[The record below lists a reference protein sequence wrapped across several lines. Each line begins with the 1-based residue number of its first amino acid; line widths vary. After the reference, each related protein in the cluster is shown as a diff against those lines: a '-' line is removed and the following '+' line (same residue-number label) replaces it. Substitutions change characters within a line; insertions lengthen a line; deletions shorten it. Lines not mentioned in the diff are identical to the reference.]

1 MLIKNNNLQTN
12 NNFFNMKSIKRIF
25 VAVALFLGLTIPAS
39 AQFSIGPKVGLTVND
54 MKLDESVFAT
64 DNRAGFTAGVTCEFT
79 IPVVNLGFDASVM
92 YVKRTADVMEMTD
105 GVMQEY
111 EIGGDYIEIPIN
123 LKWKIGLPVVGKII
137 SPYIFT
143 GPSFAFLTSKKA
155 IKEAWKNQSVDI
167 NWNIGLGLQLFSKLQ
182 VGAYYGI
189 GINDA
194 VDAVEAVG
202 VVDEPIDIKRQNG
215 WTVTAAWLF

>member
-1 MLIKNNNLQTN
+1 
-12 NNFFNMKSIKRIF
+12 MKSIKRIF

-194 VDAVEAVG
+194 VEAVG
-202 VVDEPIDIKRQNG
+202 VVDEPVDIKRQNG